1 MVTVG
6 NQALPPLQEAKNY
19 NENIV
24 CFFRGVRIF
33 RTAVYCLWAGG

>member
-24 CFFRGVRIF
+24 FFRGVRIF
-33 RTAVYCLWAGG
+33 RTAVYCLWTGG